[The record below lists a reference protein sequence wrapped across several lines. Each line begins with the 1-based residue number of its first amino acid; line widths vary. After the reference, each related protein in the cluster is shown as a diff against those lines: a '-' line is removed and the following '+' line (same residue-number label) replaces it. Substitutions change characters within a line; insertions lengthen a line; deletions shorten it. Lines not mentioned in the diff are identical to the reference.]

1 MAWMKGT
8 WGTYGRKSFP
18 VDERGV
24 EFKNSH
30 MDVKDTRGGSR
41 VLTITGLLAGGSE
54 CTQGALNVDLSR
66 ASSSPFTSAL
76 WGGAEDI
83 ATRITVSNSAANTSA
98 YGGMKALRVY
108 VRNYSGGQIANMQGA
123 EISWDDR
130 GSGGANGVSV
140 GIGYGLLVTSR
151 PNGVVSTK
159 LNTLIV
165 EDTGQGTV
173 QATNHD
179 NSLVLLRT
187 AGGAARASGAVPV
200 GIAFEKAS
208 GSSGITAALGFASTD
223 GSEGCTATTNSV
235 AGSGERVKVRINV
248 DGTAYY
254 FLAYATIS

>member
-1 MAWMKGT
+1 MKGT

-30 MDVKDTRGGSR
+30 MNVKDSKGGSR
-41 VLTITGLLAGGSE
+41 VLTITGLLAGGME
-54 CTQGALNVDLSR
+54 CTQGALNVDLIR

-83 ATRITVSNSAANTSA
+83 ATRITVSNSGANTSA

-108 VRNYSGGQIANMQGA
+108 VRNYSGGQICNMQGA

-130 GSGGANGVSV
+130 GSGGSNGVSV
-140 GIGYGLLVTSR
+140 ANGYGLLVTAN
-151 PNGVVSTK
+151 PNGVVSTS
-159 LNTLIV
+159 LHSLIV

-173 QATNHD
+173 QATNYN
-179 NSLVLLRT
+179 NSLLHLRT
-187 AGGAARASGAVPV
+187 AGGVARASGAVPV
-200 GIAFEKAS
+200 GISFEKGS
-208 GSSGITAALGFASTD
+208 GSSGITAALGFASTN
-223 GSEGCTATTNSV
+223 GSEGCTAVANSV

-248 DGTAYY
+248 NGTAYY
-254 FLAYATIS
+254 VLAYDTIS